1 MSLRAPTPTR
11 VVGAAIPARTT
22 DIRSGGWTQIAEFIP
37 REFEGPGARNDTKGE
52 IHRDIY
58 SDFFVMSI
66 TKKLLSGSLIVLI
79 GTLVGNFGAYIFN
92 MLVGRFLGPDQYGDF
107 TTLMSLM
114 AILTI
119 GTGALM
125 TVTMRY
131 SGEFYALGDYK
142 NLKKFFWGFTKYA
155 AYFGL
160 IIIAVGMLLVR
171 PIGNF
176 FSIHGTLSLVII
188 FFTMAIS
195 LLGLVG
201 RGYLQGMQKF
211 NHLAISGIVETSC
224 RILFG
229 IGLIMIGYKIAGAM
243 IGVALAT
250 TAAYI
255 YTLFPLRRDFRRTR
269 SQNNTKPHR
278 VNRRDILQYSW
289 PTLIATAL
297 LAISVNLDILV
308 VKHYFSDSEA
318 GVYAALST
326 IGKIIFYITAPIVS
340 VMFPLV
346 TERRVKGSKHYK
358 VFLLSFVMIL
368 VGATAILGLYYVMPG
383 TVIRILYGADYASLF
398 YILPEVGFIFF
409 LFSIA
414 NLLVNYFL
422 AVKKFMFIPIFV
434 AITTLQILTLIYN
447 HSSLET
453 VIKIFIGAYGLLSA
467 SLMVHYIILKRTQ
480 FAQLLRGE
488 YH

>member
-1 MSLRAPTPTR
+1 
-11 VVGAAIPARTT
+11 
-22 DIRSGGWTQIAEFIP
+22 
-37 REFEGPGARNDTKGE
+37 
-52 IHRDIY
+52 
-58 SDFFVMSI
+58 MSI

-142 NLKKFFWGFTKYA
+142 NLKKYFWGFTKYA

-160 IIIAVGMLLVR
+160 LIVVLGLLFVK

-176 FSIHGTLSLVII
+176 FSFHGTLSIAII
-188 FFTMAIS
+188 FLTMAIS
-195 LLGLVG
+195 MLSLVG

-211 NHLAISGIVETSC
+211 NNVAITGIVETAC
-224 RILFG
+224 RIIFG
-229 IGLIMIGYKIAGAM
+229 IGLIALGFKIAGAM
-243 IGVALAT
+243 AGVAMAT

-255 YTLFPLRRDFRRTR
+255 YTLFPLRREFRRARTQKTAKR
-269 SQNNTKPHR
+269 HM
-278 VNRRDILQYSW
+278 VNRKEIWQYSW
-289 PTLIATAL
+289 PTLVATAL
-297 LAISVNLDILV
+297 LAISFNLDILT
-308 VKHYFSDSEA
+308 VKHYFSTGDA

-346 TERRVKGSKHYK
+346 TERHVKGNKHYK
-358 VFLLSFVMIL
+358 VFLLSFVMVLI
-368 VGATAILGLYYVMPG
+368 GATAVLGIYYVMPG
-383 TVIRILYGADYASLF
+383 TVIRILYGASYTKLY
-398 YILPEVGFIFF
+398 YILPEIGFIFF
-409 LFSIA
+409 LFSVA

-422 AVKKFMFIPIFV
+422 AVKKFMFIPIFFI
-434 AITTLQILTLIYN
+434 ITAVQLLALIL
-447 HSSLET
+447 HHGSFET
-453 VIKIFIGAYGLLSA
+453 VIKIFIGSYGLLSA
-467 SLMVHYIILKRTQ
+467 LLMVYYIILKRTQ
-480 FAQLLRGE
+480 FTQLLRGE